1 VRCSGS
7 GKTSVGRILAELLGR
22 PFLDVDDDVLEPAW
36 GTSVAARLGQLG
48 DEAFL
53 AEEGTTL
60 LARAPSIQNNV
71 VALTGS
77 NPLHSASLERM
88 SVDGVLVYLDIAPK
102 EILARCARMK
112 VDRVVGQASKGLEA
126 VLDFRRRIYENCYDE
141 RVLIEVG
148 ESPRQIAEKIVKQL
162 RRRDQESFVST
173 RGYAGEEGGKAGVDF
188 LDVVAQGLS
197 PDRGLFVPRSLESMR
212 FSLGELARLQGLG
225 YEETALR
232 VMERFPLGQR
242 LHPSELRRL
251 LYEAYSS
258 FNTSEVLPITPLR
271 PRAAKAVQG
280 SSDTDAATS
289 AAPFHPRMFLMEAW
303 HGPTA
308 SFKDLSLQLLPRLLR
323 SALEHKQSDASASPP
338 CVGLLVA
345 TSGDTGTA
353 ALDGFSRVPGSQ
365 PVIVLYPST
374 GVSIVQKAQMQ
385 TTPGDN
391 VLVLGVRNTD
401 FDFCQGA
408 VKDIF
413 NDVALN
419 ARFRELV
426 PNLLLSSANSMNFG
440 RFVPQVVFAVRA
452 YMRLVE
458 QGEVRRLGDPI
469 DLVVPT
475 GNFGNI
481 LGALYAKRVLGLPLR
496 RIVCASNANNVLY
509 DFLTHGTYDRR
520 TRTLAQTLSP
530 SIDILVSSNL
540 ERFLHLMLSSSGEQS
555 VGGGEGATTEQVK
568 AWFDSLASD
577 GHFSIGPELTARVRA
592 EVQAGWASEEQ
603 CLATIR
609 DTHRRTGVLIDP
621 HTAVAVHVA
630 NTLLA
635 ANDTASAAERV
646 PVVVAS
652 TAHWAKFPNAMC
664 QALGKEVAAADAH
677 SLPTMLASL
686 QSVSPTAYAASMHPQ
701 LAALASKKPLHD
713 EHCDASL
720 ASVVERITK
729 FLKEFQA
736 RQQAAGKA

>member
-1 VRCSGS
+1 
-7 GKTSVGRILAELLGR
+7 LLGR

-53 AEEGTTL
+53 AEEGATL

-88 SVDGVLVYLDIAPK
+88 AVDGVLVYLDIAPQ

-126 VLDFRRRIYENCYDE
+126 VLAFRRRIYENCYDE
-141 RVLIEVG
+141 RVLIEAG
-148 ESPRQIAEKIVKQL
+148 ETPRQIAEKIVKQL
-162 RRRDQESFVST
+162 RRRDQENFVST
-173 RGYAGEEGGKAGVDF
+173 RGYAREEGKSGVDF

-242 LHPSELRRL
+242 LHPSELRQL
-251 LYEAYSS
+251 LYEAYAS
-258 FNTSEVLPITPLR
+258 FNTAEVLPITPLR
-271 PRAAKAVQG
+271 PRATKAVEG

-323 SALEHKQSDASASPP
+323 SALEHKQSDASAPPP

-520 TRTLAQTLSP
+520 ARTLAQTLSP

-540 ERFLHLMLSSSGEQS
+540 ERFLHLMLSSSSSGEQQPN
-555 VGGGEGATTEQVK
+555 GGGRGITEQVK
-568 AWFDSLASD
+568 AWFDSLASE
-577 GHFSIGPELTARVRA
+577 GHFSIGPELAARVRA

-609 DTHRRTGVLIDP
+609 DTHRRTGELIDP

-635 ANDTASAAERV
+635 ADETAAGSTAAERV

-652 TAHWAKFPNAMC
+652 TAHWAKFPNAVC
-664 QALGKEVAAADAH
+664 QALGKDVAAADAH

-686 QSVSPTAYAASMHPQ
+686 QSLSPTAYAASMHPQ
-701 LAALASKKPLHD
+701 LAALAFKKPLHD
-713 EHCDASL
+713 EHCDPSL